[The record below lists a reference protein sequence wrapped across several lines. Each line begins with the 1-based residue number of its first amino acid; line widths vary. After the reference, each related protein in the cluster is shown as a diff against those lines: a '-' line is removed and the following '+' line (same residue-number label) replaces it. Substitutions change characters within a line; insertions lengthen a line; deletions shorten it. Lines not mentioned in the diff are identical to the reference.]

1 MLVMMMCMKDMK
13 SVKRRYVSSYIMS
26 NYHNNPLAVRQA
38 RAVSTDGV
46 GDVVGSF
53 VKFVCIHDYFVAD
66 DVSVLWKCSDMI
78 KVDSKGKRDFKR

>member
-13 SVKRRYVSSYIMS
+13 SVKRYVSSYIMS

-53 VKFVCIHDYFVAD
+53 VKFVCIHVYSVAC
-66 DVSVLWKCSDMI
+66 DVMLCCGSAAT
-78 KVDSKGKRDFKR
+78 